1 MTMNGTGQYQTLF
14 TGSGTSVTSN
24 YGNNWTN
31 IALSIGNDT
40 GGSSSSE
47 TGQYQIVVIGNSAN
61 YSTNYGYNW
70 TSTGISTAMSSCA
83 ISKNGMVTTVSSAN
97 VFTSVMPEYVTLG
110 DTVNQNT
117 IATFGNVAINKTSV
131 TSGFALDVN
140 GNIRYVAATA
150 TSDYRVKQN
159 VKPLD
164 ETFNVDNLRPVSYY
178 NTLSNNQDVGLIAH
192 ELQKYY
198 PSLVHGNKDDE
209 DYQSVNYTSLIS
221 VLIHEI
227 QQLKKRIIKLEN
239 NTIDPS
245 NNTDPVVPS
254 ENTEPVVPSEN
265 TEPVAPT
272 ENTDPVAPVE
282 NIDPV
287 VPSENTEPVVPSE
300 NTEPV
305 VPTENTEPVVP
316 TENTEPVVPTENTEP
331 VAPTENTDEN
341 TSV

>member
-1 MTMNGTGQYQTLF
+1 MF
-14 TGSGTSVTSN
+14 SN
-24 YGNNWTN
+24 
-31 IALSIGNDT
+31 A
-40 GGSSSSE
+40 
-47 TGQYQIVVIGNSAN
+47 V
-61 YSTNYGYNW
+61 
-70 TSTGISTAMSSCA
+70 
-83 ISKNGMVTTVSSAN
+83 SKNGMVSTVTSAN
-97 VFTSVMPEYVTLG
+97 ISTSVMPEYVTLG

-150 TSDYRVKQN
+150 TSDYRVKQD
-159 VKPLD
+159 VQPLD

-192 ELQKYY
+192 ELQEYY
-198 PSLVHGNKDDE
+198 PSLVHGNKDDD

-245 NNTDPVVPS
+245 NNAEPVVPIENTDPVVPIENTDPVVPIENNEPVVPIENTDPVVPIENIDPVAPV
-254 ENTEPVVPSEN
+254 ENTEPVVPI
-265 TEPVAPT
+265 
-272 ENTDPVAPVE
+272 E
-282 NIDPV
+282 NID
-287 VPSENTEPVVPSE
+287 
-300 NTEPV
+300 
-305 VPTENTEPVVP
+305 
-316 TENTEPVVPTENTEP
+316 P